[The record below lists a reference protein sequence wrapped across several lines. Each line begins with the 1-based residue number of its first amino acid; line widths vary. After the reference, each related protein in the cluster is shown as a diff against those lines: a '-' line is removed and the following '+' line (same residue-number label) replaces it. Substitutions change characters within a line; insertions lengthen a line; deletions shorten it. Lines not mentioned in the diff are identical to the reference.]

1 MEKPNLETIRYEG
14 RVQGSTYTIGIRRLC
29 WAFHVMSLGAAL
41 NCWNLVN
48 DLYSLEVVP
57 MYVHFSDPPSERS
70 LFVRGRTLGKHG
82 RIYVDTIEWSE
93 EYRKYENVYV
103 AGVGW
108 RR

>member
-1 MEKPNLETIRYEG
+1 MLE
-14 RVQGSTYTIGIRRLC
+14 S
-29 WAFHVMSLGAAL
+29 
-41 NCWNLVN
+41 
-48 DLYSLEVVP
+48 
-57 MYVHFSDPPSERS
+57 SERS

-93 EYRKYENVYV
+93 EYRKYEKVYV